1 MVFLRRLDHAKGG
14 PMMMKRRSDGD
25 VMPNL
30 VTPNGERSAQPP
42 TPAQIRI
49 GDGTSGNFGTETAQQ
64 MVISRYGEP
73 TERLSDSDKCTI
85 NTFENTHR
93 YLALLAR

>member
-1 MVFLRRLDHAKGG
+1 
-14 PMMMKRRSDGD
+14 MMKRRSDGD

-49 GDGTSGNFGTETAQQ
+49 GDGTSGDFGTETAQQ
-64 MVISRYGEP
+64 MVGS
-73 TERLSDSDKCTI
+73 
-85 NTFENTHR
+85 
-93 YLALLAR
+93 